1 MFSPQIKIAITL
13 LLLFS
18 FVKVDF
24 LMSDFFF
31 FSELDIISQEALRS
45 DTPGRRWSVESAVS
59 GGKRPRPF

>member
-31 FSELDIISQEALRS
+31 SELDIISQEALRS
-45 DTPGRRWSVESAVS
+45 DTPGGRWSVESAVS